1 MKNSMKQTLQAP
13 LNALKTGWYIW
24 LFPLFAVAISAW
36 LLFDYYKQQ
45 GPRILISFDDAGT
58 IQAEKTTVRF
68 RGVPIGTVK
77 DLYISQD
84 QKDVIAEVILR
95 KDAED
100 FAVEGSKFSLVT
112 PKVGFQGI
120 SGLDT
125 LFEGSYIAVLPGPT
139 GNAVKTE
146 FKGQNNAAT
155 DPLDDTSAYVI
166 ETDSV
171 ESITTGVSVTY
182 RGLKIGSVTKIGF
195 AKGGQLLNVQINI
208 DNKYTWLIREN
219 TAFWRKIG
227 VQAKLGLFGSN
238 IKVNSLDSIMNGGVE
253 LATPNPAAPMAK
265 AFHKFKLA
273 PEAPKDLAKWNP
285 ALD

>member
-1 MKNSMKQTLQAP
+1 MKKLINSKID
-13 LNALKTGWYIW
+13 ALKTGWYIW
-24 LFPLFAVAISAW
+24 LFPVFALAISGW
-36 LLFDYYKQQ
+36 LLFDYFKHQ
-45 GPRILISFDDAGT
+45 GPRIFISFDDAGS

-77 DLYISQD
+77 DIFISDD

-125 LFEGSYIAVLPGPT
+125 LFEGSYIAVLPGRPDSP
-139 GNAVKTE
+139 AKTE
-146 FKGQNNAAT
+146 FKGQANSAT
-155 DPLDDTSAYVI
+155 DPLDDTSAYII

-171 ESITTGVSVTY
+171 ESISQGVSVTF
-182 RGLKIGSVTKIGF
+182 RGMKVGSVTKISF

-208 DNKYTWLIREN
+208 ENKYTWLIRSN
-219 TAFWRKIG
+219 TVFWRKIG

-253 LATPNPAAPMAK
+253 LATPVPAGPMAK
-265 AFHKFKLA
+265 AMHKFSLA
-273 PEAPKDLAKWNP
+273 PESPKDLAKWNP
-285 ALD
+285 VLD